1 MIVYP
6 VRAISFDI
14 NGTLI
19 HSPRLGEVYSQV
31 LGRHGI
37 AVTPERAHEVVRSVW
52 QEFSCLRR
60 PGEDLF
66 SAHPEGSKGFW
77 YQFIDRVCE
86 HLESPP
92 PSPFAKS
99 ELFQRFAGPEPWEV
113 YGEVPATLR
122 ALQEKGAR
130 MVVISNWDDRLPAL
144 LEGLG
149 LASFFET
156 IVFSARVGVEKP
168 FPAIFER
175 ALDELGLPPEQ
186 VVHIGDRVRE
196 DVEGARGVGMQSIH
210 LTRESDIGDLQDLS
224 RLSELLPDRR
234 QSGRIEFE
242 SWS

>member
-37 AVTPERAHEVVRSVW
+37 EVTPQRAYEVVRSVW

-77 YQFIDRVCE
+77 YQFIERVCE

-113 YGEVPATLR
+113 FEEVPETLK

-130 MVVISNWDDRLPAL
+130 LVVISNWDDRLPAL

-156 IVFSARVGVEKP
+156 IVFSAGVGVEKP

-175 ALDELGLPPEQ
+175 ALAELDLPPEQ

-196 DVEGARGVGMQSIH
+196 DIEGARGVGMQAIH
-210 LTRESDIGDLQDLS
+210 LTRGSDIGDLQDLNS
-224 RLSELLPDRR
+224 LSEMLPDRR
-234 QSGRIEFE
+234 QSGRIEFG
-242 SWS
+242 SWG